1 MKALIITGTPGT
13 GKTFL
18 ANQLAKK
25 LKLPC
30 VHLNELI
37 KKNKALHQGK
47 DPDGT
52 IVVNE
57 ARLLTTIKQLLMHL
71 KIPPIIEGHLA
82 HILSRQLVACC
93 IVTTCDLKTLRRR
106 LQSRRYN
113 QQKMRQ
119 NLDAEILQTCL
130 IEAKQRHHRIIVLDT
145 TDIKHPPYAVLTR
158 VKQYLHH
165 DRHR

>member
-25 LKLPC
+25 LKHPC
-30 VHLNELI
+30 IHLNELI
-37 KKNKALHQGK
+37 KNNKALHQGK

-57 ARLLTTIKQLLMHL
+57 ARLLRVLKQLLAHL
-71 KIPPIIEGHLA
+71 KVPPIIEGHLA
-82 HILSRQLVACC
+82 HILPKQMVICC
-93 IVTTCDLKTLRRR
+93 IVTTCDLKILKAR
-106 LQSRRYN
+106 LQSRHYN

-130 IEAKQRHHRIIVLDT
+130 IEAKQRNHRIIVLDT
-145 TDIKHPPYAVLTR
+145 TNIKHFPDAALKR
-158 VKQYLHH
+158 VKKYLHH